1 MTFTILANKYID
13 DYFIEWLI
21 DIIRHKIILQI
32 DNKRI
37 HIFNDIVNDNE
48 IFNKVNPNINVKFD
62 VRKAIIL
69 ALNSM
74 RYRRIKNVYIIDIG
88 NNILFPNYQVKL
100 DTVCRLLNYGNTQI
114 KGYPIFTQVFN
125 DIRKNLVQYYQ
136 EYLDE

>member
-21 DIIRHKIILQI
+21 DVIRHKIISQI

-37 HIFNDIVNDNE
+37 HIFNDIVNDNQ
-48 IFNKVNPNINVKFD
+48 IFNEVNPNIKVKFD

-88 NNILFPNYQVKL
+88 NNILFPHYQVKL

-114 KGYPIFTQVFN
+114 KGYPIFSQVFN
-125 DIRKNLVQYYQ
+125 DIRKNLKQYYQ